1 MVKRQQS
8 ALLSEQELQLL
19 LNDEQTQNETVFPL
33 YSISGTP
40 SFVDIDY
47 QVVTDVET
55 LTLLLSTCPL
65 GSGVIL
71 TEIIEQSPHCHALLQ
86 LLKERAD
93 IEIFWLGDLPS
104 MAIDLPHFDYCEYNE
119 RLIESIQY
127 WKSSTHH
134 LFEHWLNHY
143 RVGLIC
149 KMPHCL
155 QVEQLNGLNNLT
167 FYDAQQS
174 LHGISNLQL
183 LIINLN
189 TPDLQ
194 LMDVLNNLIS
204 LNQRPFLLL
213 YGDIQ
218 ANLSHALYDL
228 ANSLGFPVLAS
239 LQTVPTT
246 QQSRHI
252 LVTLFSK
259 IYLKHL
265 VQKQIENLSA
275 QPLFLVN
282 NINDSNNIHP
292 INEKEVESIFY
303 PYGLNKKQILNLN
316 SASHIRKIINVQSI
330 FDWFPD
336 GFNREQANTLIDEL
350 GCGDSYID
358 FYLKHPQSIVKPSS
372 MFSLIV
378 MARLNQS
385 RVYWLVEEAQNFS
398 IDMLMFLPIS
408 GIILS
413 KALATELLDQPS
425 QYLLDFI
432 EEARQQN
439 IKLGTAMEYN
449 SVSVNALSLYGIE
462 FILDQRTV

>member
-1 MVKRQQS
+1 MLKGQQS

-19 LNDEQTQNETVFPL
+19 LNDKQTQESSVFPL
-33 YSISGTP
+33 YSMIENAV
-40 SFVDIDY
+40 FVDITY
-47 QVVTDVET
+47 HTIPDVET

-71 TEIIEQSPHCHALLQ
+71 TELIEQSPHCHSLLQ

-93 IEIFWLGDLPS
+93 IHIFWLGELPS
-104 MAIDLPHFDYCEYNE
+104 MAIDLPHFDYCQEDE
-119 RLIESIQY
+119 KLIESVEY
-127 WKSSTHH
+127 WKIFSNR
-134 LFEHWLNHY
+134 LFEDWLNSY

-149 KMPHCL
+149 ETPYCL
-155 QVEQLNGLNNLT
+155 QAEQLNGLNNIT
-167 FYDAQQS
+167 FYSTQQS
-174 LHGISNLQL
+174 LNEMGNLQL
-183 LIINLN
+183 LMINLN
-189 TPDLQ
+189 TPQ
-194 LMDVLNNLIS
+194 LRLMEVLNNLIS

-228 ANSLGFPVLAS
+228 TNSLGFPVLAS
-239 LQTVPTT
+239 LRKTPTT
-246 QQSRHI
+246 QQLRHI
-252 LVTLFSK
+252 LITLFSK

-265 VQKQIENLSA
+265 VQKQIENLSE
-275 QPLFLVN
+275 QPLFVLD
-282 NINDSNNIHP
+282 NING
-292 INEKEVESIFY
+292 INEKDIKSIFC
-303 PYGLNKKQILNLN
+303 PYGLNKNQMLNLK
-316 SASHIRKIINVQSI
+316 SAAHVRKIINVQSI

-336 GFNREQANTLIDEL
+336 GFNRDHALILINEL
-350 GCGDSYID
+350 GCSDSQID
-358 FYLKHPQSIVKPSS
+358 LYLKYPQSIVKPSS

-408 GIILS
+408 DIILS
-413 KALATELLDQPS
+413 KALATELLDTPS

-439 IKLGTAMEYN
+439 IRLGIAMEYN

-462 FILDQRTV
+462 FIIDQRTT